1 MGTSSSAGIASRCP
15 FRAGSDFQ
23 YQLAVEVAV
32 VRALHIGDLRNDA
45 FGLIDLGIPESQSVL
60 ADGQLV
66 ALLVLQQRIGVVVRR
81 AVDPVVDGFRDIHRE
96 DIKQRL
102 ETVDD
107 SGYGP

>member
-1 MGTSSSAGIASRCP
+1 MS

-66 ALLVLQQRIGVVVRR
+66 ALLVLQQRTGV
-81 AVDPVVDGFRDIHRE
+81 PLI
-96 DIKQRL
+96 RL
-102 ETVDD
+102 LMASEISTAKTSSSV
-107 SGYGP
+107 SKL